1 MTVGIENQMN
11 DIWSQ
16 DDGWEQ
22 TAAAEEA
29 GIQGSIQGWTK
40 LFSLMVSQQQSTVQ
54 SKMWSLTIDDSSML
68 WPPQYKSV
76 GKKFLK
82 YLITFSSA

>member
-54 SKMWSLTIDDSSML
+54 SKM
-68 WPPQYKSV
+68 
-76 GKKFLK
+76 
-82 YLITFSSA
+82 